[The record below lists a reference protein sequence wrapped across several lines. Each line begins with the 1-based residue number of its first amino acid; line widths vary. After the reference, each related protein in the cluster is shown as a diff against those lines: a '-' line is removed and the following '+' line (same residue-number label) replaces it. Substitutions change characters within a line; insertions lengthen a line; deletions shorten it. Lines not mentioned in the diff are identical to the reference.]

1 MRDPRAIL
9 DQIQGRADVATEG
22 PWAPWLDQDGAKHMR
37 GLLMVGN
44 AEAVIPDGEEF
55 VDEVDVN
62 PIAHVYTPWDRT
74 FIAASITDVPML
86 VAALRAVLGV
96 ADSHDADAAELE
108 ALGGPSDVVE
118 HHRRAATLIRE
129 YITQALAGEEG

>member
-1 MRDPRAIL
+1 MTDPRETLARI
-9 DQIQGRADVATEG
+9 RAQADAATDG
-22 PWAPWLDQDGAKHMR
+22 PWAPWLDQDGAKHMG

-74 FIAASITDVPML
+74 FIAASITDVPRL
-86 VAALRAVLGV
+86 VDALEKVLNLHVKAQPIPAAYGTQEGGDYCVTC
-96 ADSHDADAAELE
+96 AEDWPCPTVT
-108 ALGGPSDVVE
+108 A
-118 HHRRAATLIRE
+118 
-129 YITQALAGEEG
+129 ITQALSTA